1 MRDTTPIDAIAESYV
16 DALVAHS
23 PMTATV
29 LGIPGHEHQLD
40 DFSPK
45 AAATWA
51 QIERKTVAALSAALP
66 LDETDEVTV
75 AAMLDRLGLS
85 VESFEAGDHKANLNN
100 IASPLQGIPEIF
112 DLMSTD
118 TPEQWE
124 AIVSRMK
131 GVPTAIDGYMATL
144 REGIGAGLVPA
155 QRAVADGVAQARDL
169 ADPRTSQFHALAAS
183 GGVDGGR
190 SQYLVEAA
198 GLASTAY
205 HRLAVFLAEELAPHA
220 PVADAVG
227 RERYERASRDF
238 IGARI
243 DLDETYQWG
252 VEQLEL
258 LAAEQESL
266 AREIAGPGA
275 SVADAVRALN
285 ADPAT
290 QIHSTEALREWMQAT
305 SDKAIEEMDGIHFDI
320 PAPVRTI
327 DCRIAPSHTG
337 AIYYTGP
344 SEDWSRPGRMWWS
357 VPEGVTQFSTWMEKT
372 TVFHEGVPG
381 HHLQV
386 GQAMFNA
393 GELNRWRRLVSWN
406 SGHGEGWALYAE
418 RLMEEFG
425 HLESMGD
432 RFGMLDAQRLRA
444 TRVVVDLGVH
454 LGKPAFERYGGGTW
468 DYDKAW
474 ALLRDNV
481 QIEEKQLRFELHRY
495 LSWPGQAPSYRVGQR
510 IWEEMR
516 RDSQRQ
522 AVVRGEEFTLKDFHT
537 RALNLGALPLDVLR
551 SQLLK

>member
-16 DALVAHS
+16 DALVERS
-23 PMTATV
+23 PMTATA
-29 LGIPGHEHQLD
+29 LGIPGHEHLLD
-40 DFSPK
+40 DFSPQ
-45 AAATWA
+45 ASATWA
-51 QIERKTVAALSAALP
+51 QIERDTMAALSAAVP
-66 LDETDEVTV
+66 LDSTDEVTV

-85 VESFEAGDHKANLNN
+85 VESFDAGDHKANLNN

-112 DLMSTD
+112 DLMATE
-118 TPEQWE
+118 TAEQWE
-124 AIVSRMK
+124 AIAARMT
-131 GVPTAIDGYMATL
+131 GVPTAIDGYIETL
-144 REGIGAGLVPA
+144 REGIEAGVVPA
-155 QRAVADGVAQARDL
+155 RRAVADGVAQARDL
-169 ADPRTSQFHALAAS
+169 AHPRTSRFHALAAS
-183 GGVDGGR
+183 GGVDA
-190 SQYLVEAA
+190 SQALDLREAA
-198 GLASTAY
+198 GLASGAY
-205 HRLAVFLAEELAPHA
+205 QRLADFLGDELAAHA
-220 PVADAVG
+220 PEADAVG

-252 VEQLEL
+252 VDQLEI

-266 AREIAGPGA
+266 ARDIAGPGA
-275 SVADAVRALN
+275 NIADAVRALN

-290 QIHSTEALREWMQAT
+290 QIHGTEALRDWMQAT
-305 SDKAIEEMDGIHFDI
+305 SDRAIEEMDRIHFDI

-327 DCRIAPSHTG
+327 ECRIAPSHTG

-357 VPEGVTQFSTWMEKT
+357 VPEGVTQFSAWLEKT

-454 LGKPAFERYGGGTW
+454 LGKPAFDRYGGGTW
-468 DYDKAW
+468 DHDKAW

-510 IWEEMR
+510 LWEELR

-522 AVVRGEEFTLKDFHT
+522 AVRRGEKFTLKDFHR
-537 RALNLGALPLDVLR
+537 RALDLGALPLDVLR
-551 SQLLK
+551 TQLLK

>member
-16 DALVAHS
+16 DALVARS
-23 PMTATV
+23 PMTATA
-29 LGIPGHEHQLD
+29 LGIPGHEHLLD
-40 DFSPK
+40 DYSPQ
-45 AAATWA
+45 AAAEWA
-51 QIERKTVAALSAALP
+51 QIERETMAALSASTP
-66 LDETDEVTV
+66 SDEADTVTV

-85 VESFEAGDHKANLNN
+85 VESFDAGDHKANLNN
-100 IASPLQGIPEIF
+100 IASPLQEIPEIF

-118 TPEQWE
+118 TPEQW
-124 AIVSRMK
+124 AAVASRMS
-131 GVPTAIDGYMATL
+131 GVPAAIDGYIATL
-144 REGIGAGLVPA
+144 REGIEAGLMPA
-155 QRAVADGVAQARDL
+155 RRAVTDGVSQARDL
-169 ADPRTSQFHALAAS
+169 ADPATSRFHELASS
-183 GGVDGGR
+183 GGLQGGNSR
-190 SQYLVEAA
+190 ALEEAA
-198 GLASTAY
+198 GLASQAY
-205 HRLAVFLAEELAPHA
+205 HRLADFLSDELAPHA
-220 PVADAVG
+220 PMADAVG
-227 RERYERASRDF
+227 RERYERASRNF

-258 LAAEQESL
+258 LAAEQEAL

-275 SVADAVRALN
+275 SIADAVRTLN

-290 QIHSTEALREWMQAT
+290 QIHGTDALREWMQET
-305 SDKAIEEMDGIHFDI
+305 SDRAMAEMDGVHFDI

-393 GELNRWRRLVSWN
+393 EELNRWRRLISWN

-418 RLMEEFG
+418 RLMDEFG

-444 TRVVVDLGVH
+444 TRVVVDIGVH

-481 QIEEKQLRFELHRY
+481 QVEEKQLRFELHRY

-510 IWEEMR
+510 LWERMR
-516 RDSQRQ
+516 KDAQRR
-522 AVVRGEEFTLKDFHT
+522 AVVRGEEFSLKDFHT
-537 RALNLGALPLDVLR
+537 RALDLGALPLDVLAA
-551 SQLLK
+551 QLLK

>member
-1 MRDTTPIDAIAESYV
+1 MRETTSIDNIAEGYV

-23 PMTATV
+23 PMTATA
-29 LGIPGHEHQLD
+29 LGIPGHDHLMD
-40 DFSPK
+40 DFSPE
-45 AAATWA
+45 AASTWA
-51 QIERKTVAALSAALP
+51 RIERDTMEALTSAVP
-66 LDETDEVTV
+66 RDETDEVTL

-85 VESFEAGDHKANLNN
+85 VERFEAGDHTAELNN
-100 IASPLQGIPEIF
+100 IASPVQSLVEIF
-112 DLMSTD
+112 DLMPTD
-118 TPEQWE
+118 TPEHWE
-124 AIVSRMK
+124 AIASRMT
-131 GVPTAIDGYMATL
+131 GIPTAINGYITTL
-144 REGIGAGLVPA
+144 REGVERGTVPA
-155 QRAVADGVAQARDL
+155 KRAVADGVAQARKH
-169 ADPRTSQFHALAAS
+169 ADPRISRFYELAAEPGIDDGLRKDLMQAAEQAS
-183 GGVDGGR
+183 G
-190 SQYLVEAA
+190 
-198 GLASTAY
+198 AY
-205 HRLAVFLAEELAPHA
+205 WRLADFLTEELAPHA
-220 PVADAVG
+220 PETDAVG

-243 DLDETYQWG
+243 DLDETYRWG
-252 VEQLEL
+252 VEQLDQ

-266 AREIAGPGA
+266 AHEIAGPGA
-275 SVADAVRALN
+275 TVADAVRALN
-285 ADPAT
+285 ADPTT
-290 QIHSTEALREWMQAT
+290 QIHGTEALRDWMQAT
-305 SDKAIEEMDGIHFDI
+305 TDRAMEEVDGIHFDI
-320 PAPVRTI
+320 PAPVRVI
-327 DCRIAPSHTG
+327 ECRIAPSQTG
-337 AIYYTGP
+337 AIYYTP
-344 SEDWSRPGRMWWS
+344 PAEDWSRPGRMWWS
-357 VPEGVTQFSTWMEKT
+357 VPRGVTQFSTWMEKT

-393 GELNRWRRLVSWN
+393 DELNRWRRLVSWN

-425 HLESMGD
+425 HLESLGD

-454 LGKPAFERYGGGTW
+454 LAKPAFERYGGGTW

-516 RDSQRQ
+516 NEAERQ
-522 AVVRGEEFTLKDFHT
+522 AVLRGEEFTLKDFHT